1 MLFFS
6 WEILLLEG
14 IEMYGLGNWTEV
26 AEHVGTKNKAQC
38 IDHYT
43 TQYMN
48 SPCYPLPDMSHVVGK
63 NRKELLAMA
72 KVHDKSNVAGFTKVS
87 LKCFHGS
94 FALISSALALLSDLP
109 ACCRPT
115 DGPGVLIDLTDKPR
129 WQPFATWTIK
139 LLSKCL
145 TEGTLYVEGLINAS
159 FVTAACTLLCYG
171 DSALHMACFDF
182 TRITTSVI
190 DADIVPSEK
199 LIRSISSILSQD
211 KKEIM
216 FSQPIFCLGITLK
229 LNSQTSVCQKLWTS
243 VSLM

>member
-48 SPCYPLPDMSHVVGK
+48 SPCYPLPDMSYVVGK
-63 NRKELLAMA
+63 NRKELLPMA
-72 KVHDKSNVAGFTKVS
+72 KVHGEGKK
-87 LKCFHGS
+87 
-94 FALISSALALLSDLP
+94 

-199 LIRSISSILSQD
+199 IIRSISSILSQD
-211 KKEIM
+211 RKEIM